1 MREIVVFSGSAH
13 RELAKAICDV
23 VGVPLSPSTVTR
35 FSNDC
40 MQVQLNEN
48 CREADVFVIQPLV
61 PPVHDHLFELLEM
74 LDAARGASASRTTA
88 VIPYFGYARSDKKD
102 APRISIAGRL
112 VADLLVTSG
121 ADRVLT
127 MTLHAPQV
135 HGFFSVPVD
144 HLDALH
150 ILAAHFKDSDLS
162 ASVVVS
168 PDLGRAKDA
177 ASFGRLLGIPVAAG
191 DKRRVADDR
200 VEIDTIVGDVEGKH
214 AIVLDDEISNGGTI
228 EELLRCLVERH
239 ATGATVVCT
248 HGLFTG
254 RAVSRFNSNSFV
266 TEWITTDTVPVQVHN
281 DLPNF
286 KVLSVSRVL
295 GEAIRRIH
303 HGESVSSLF
312 ATPEWAAHLQSDSDR
327 PQQVSERSST

>member
-13 RELAKAICDV
+13 RRLAEDICDTI
-23 VGVPLSPSTVTR
+23 GVPLSRSTVTR

-48 CREADVFVIQPLV
+48 CREADVFIIQPIV
-61 PPVHDHLFELLEM
+61 PPVDAHLMELFQM

-112 VADLLVTSG
+112 VADLLVASG
-121 ADRVLT
+121 AHRVLT
-127 MTLHAPQV
+127 VTLHAPQV

-150 ILAAHFKDSDLS
+150 ILAEYFADRDLS
-162 ASVVVS
+162 DTVVVS

-177 ASFGRLLGIPVAAG
+177 AGFGRLLNIPVAAG
-191 DKRRVADDR
+191 NKSRVSDDK
-200 VEIDTIVGDVEGKH
+200 VEIDTIVGEVKGKR
-214 AIVLDDEISNGGTI
+214 AIILDDEIANGGTI
-228 EELLRCLVERH
+228 AEILDRLMEQ
-239 ATGATVVCT
+239 GARDASVVCT

-254 RAVSRFNSNSFV
+254 RAMERFRNRSDV
-266 TEWITTDTVPVQVHN
+266 AEWITTDTVPLRPGINMPSLQ
-281 DLPNF
+281 
-286 KVLSVSRVL
+286 VLSVAPLL

-303 HGESVSSLF
+303 FGESVSSLF
-312 ATPEWAAHLQSDSDR
+312 AVPEWAKLRRQSDEQR
-327 PQQVSERSST
+327 HRM